1 MELNRTA
8 TSPARDETYLLAEQL
23 YNLCRGHKL
32 GEIRAAVER
41 LQWWIGEE
49 AIIPIAG
56 GPALGQPGAGRKKAP
71 RRGRGGR
78 GYGRKA
84 TAVGQKTVG
93 MLYPIHRLAAATGG
107 SGHPF

>member
-1 MELNRTA
+1 MNRIDKTKLPAVQRAQKSPSGEGRGDSDNMELNRTA

-49 AIIPIAG
+49 AIIPSQG
-56 GPALGQPGAGRKKAP
+56 TALADVPQQCG
-71 RRGRGGR
+71 
-78 GYGRKA
+78 
-84 TAVGQKTVG
+84 
-93 MLYPIHRLAAATGG
+93 
-107 SGHPF
+107 